1 MGPREV
7 GNENQTRILI
17 TEVPTSEYL
26 SLLREEN
33 AKRAE
38 RPFRSIRDTA
48 EGERA
53 EHGLCHRTLLP
64 WPEKLTLGLVTIL
77 VKYLI
82 NL

>member
-1 MGPREV
+1 MA
-7 GNENQTRILI
+7 L
-17 TEVPTSEYL
+17 PTCESSSLCTLLGGRLSSEYL
-26 SLLREEN
+26 SQLREEN